1 MSHNTRENLDTL
13 QTEIIW
19 CLCYM
24 FCIIVFTETG
34 IMTFDIFS
42 GFPVLPTAQA
52 DQGHH
57 HDGERGHGRCLPR
70 LLREPQEP
78 VYGGEF
84 TYTCTHVCTL

>member
-1 MSHNTRENLDTL
+1 
-13 QTEIIW
+13 
-19 CLCYM
+19 M

-42 GFPVLPTAQA
+42 GFPVLSTAQA

-57 HDGERGHGRCLPR
+57 HDGERGHGRGLPR